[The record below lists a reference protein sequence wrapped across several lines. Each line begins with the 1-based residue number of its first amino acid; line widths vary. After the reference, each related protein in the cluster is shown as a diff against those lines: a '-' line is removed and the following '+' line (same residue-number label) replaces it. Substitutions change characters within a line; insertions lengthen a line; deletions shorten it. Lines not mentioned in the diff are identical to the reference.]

1 MVVGG
6 CTYGLA
12 FFSMLG
18 FLELF
23 LEPASDPFLS
33 SIQLEINQNMVYTFT
48 ILSATFLGLLIL
60 FTTFLTALL

>member
-23 LEPASDPFLS
+23 LES

>member
-1 MVVGG
+1 MQSFGRFFTMVVGG

-33 SIQLEINQNMVYTFT
+33 SI
-48 ILSATFLGLLIL
+48 
-60 FTTFLTALL
+60 